1 MQHYAAFHLGL
12 HCLQK
17 YTFRGFPKYKG
28 LTGAMFL
35 FQAEGRLTVKKVGF
49 DDTSIFSQNC
59 DIFSPCARG
68 KVSFSRHLTLS
79 MLAVTIVVC

>member
-1 MQHYAAFHLGL
+1 
-12 HCLQK
+12 
-17 YTFRGFPKYKG
+17 
-28 LTGAMFL
+28 MFL

-68 KVSFSRHLTLS
+68 KVSLSGHLTLS
-79 MLAVTIVVC
+79 MLEVTIVVC